1 MQASN
6 DHINRAL
13 QSDPTSQDA
22 QELAARF
29 AVGQRQWQAVL
40 THLNKMELKKRP
52 DLMLMKATALQFSGQ
67 EDAAVASAKQ
77 METALREMAKSA
89 TAIGPEV
96 RFSIAMSLSLQ
107 RRFEEA
113 LKLLE
118 QGIQISPE
126 SQDLIMA
133 FLGDCEEL
141 TTGAAD
147 RQKYATSWA

>member
-1 MQASN
+1 MTTSTVRY
-6 DHINRAL
+6 RA
-13 QSDPTSQDA
+13 TRRA
-22 QELAARF
+22 RTQELAARF

-96 RFSIAMSLSLQ
+96 RF
-107 RRFEEA
+107 
-113 LKLLE
+113 
-118 QGIQISPE
+118 
-126 SQDLIMA
+126 
-133 FLGDCEEL
+133 
-141 TTGAAD
+141 
-147 RQKYATSWA
+147 